1 MGAFLRQL
9 WPFIAPHRGRLMAGA
24 LSGLIYA
31 LGGTLLL
38 LAVKLVLDAIF
49 PTEGARDLVQSLG
62 MLPAVLRDPLM
73 EAMKSLRSQ
82 VNSGS
87 LVWII
92 ASVPMAMVLRGGGA
106 YLSLYSMTWW
116 ARRRFM
122 TCGSGFSTIWNGCRW
137 ITSRRP
143 GRGISNRG

>member
-1 MGAFLRQL
+1 
-9 WPFIAPHRGRLMAGA
+9 MAGA

-31 LGGTLLL
+31 LGGTLML

-73 EAMKSLRSQ
+73 AAMKSLRSQ
-82 VNSGS
+82 VSSGS

-92 ASVPMAMVLRGGGA
+92 ASVPIAMVLRGGGP
-106 YLSLYSMTWW
+106 T
-116 ARRRFM
+116 
-122 TCGSGFSTIWNGCRW
+122 
-137 ITSRRP
+137 
-143 GRGISNRG
+143 